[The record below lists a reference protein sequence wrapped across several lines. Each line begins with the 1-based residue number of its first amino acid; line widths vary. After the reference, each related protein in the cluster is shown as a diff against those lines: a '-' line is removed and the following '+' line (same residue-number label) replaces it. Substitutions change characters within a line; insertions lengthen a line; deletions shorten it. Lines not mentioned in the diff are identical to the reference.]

1 MDDDFEQ
8 RLRTLLVTD
17 ADPPASEGFDAAVRT
32 RIARLRRVRQ
42 LVLPAMALAATVVV
56 AILVAPLFGTGATFV
71 AESSIALN
79 SALGALIV
87 SPAGYAFGGLTVAA
101 ALVDTFRR

>member
-8 RLRTLLVTD
+8 RLRTLLLTD

-32 RIARLRRVRQ
+32 RIARLRHVRQ
-42 LVLPAMALAATVVV
+42 FMLPGMALAATVVV
-56 AILVAPLFGTGATFV
+56 AILVAPLFAPGATFV
-71 AESSIALN
+71 AEAPLMLN
-79 SALGALIV
+79 GALGALIA
-87 SPAGYAFGGLTVAA
+87 SPVGYALGALTAVA